1 VTRPTVAMVMAAGLG
16 SRMRPL
22 TNDRPKALVR
32 VAGRTLI
39 DHVLDRLVAAGI
51 GKVVVN
57 VHAFADALEAHLA
70 GRRDLEIAI
79 ADERAALLETGGGLK
94 AARHLVGDEPIVVA
108 NVDSLWVEDGPPAL
122 ERLIA
127 AWDPSRMDDLLL
139 LAPTT
144 RCLGFHDPGDFFL
157 GDDGA
162 LRHRG
167 SAATAPYAHAG
178 VHVVDPRLADAWP
191 EGKYRIFPH
200 WMAMQ
205 AKGRLHGVAMAGLWM
220 HVGDP
225 AARDAAEA
233 HLATPA

>member
-22 TNDRPKALVR
+22 TLDRPKALVE
-32 VAGRTLI
+32 VAGRSLI

-51 GKVVVN
+51 GKAVVN
-57 VHAFADALEAHLA
+57 VHAFADALEAHL
-70 GRRDLEIAI
+70 GRRRDLEIVI

-94 AARHLVGDEPIVVA
+94 AARHVVGDAPIVVA
-108 NVDSLWVEDGPPAL
+108 NVDSLWLEDGAPAL

-144 RCLGFHDPGDFFL
+144 RCLGFHDAGDFFL
-157 GDDGA
+157 GEDGA

-167 SAATAPYAHAG
+167 AEAAAPYAHAG
-178 VHVVDPRLADAWP
+178 VHIVDPRVADAWP
-191 EGKYRIFPH
+191 EGKYGIFTH

-225 AARDAAEA
+225 VSRDLAEA
-233 HLATPA
+233 RLVTAA